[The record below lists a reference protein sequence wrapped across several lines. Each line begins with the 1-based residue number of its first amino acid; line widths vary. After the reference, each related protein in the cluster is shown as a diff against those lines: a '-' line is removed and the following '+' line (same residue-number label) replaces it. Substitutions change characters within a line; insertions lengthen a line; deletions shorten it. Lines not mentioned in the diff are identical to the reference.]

1 MKASSRIQPASW
13 LAAAGLSLA
22 VPTLAQAASGVD
34 GVTAVSAQ
42 RSSDYVRAKLP
53 DGSFR
58 PETYAFGEG
67 GVWGGEVKDAT
78 IDRLPFI
85 DVAKEISLP
94 LAAQKYLPAKD
105 PAKTK
110 LLIMVYWGTTAVP
123 GPASDSTPYAHF
135 SDAQDAAA
143 RAMNPLLQVPRAVQN
158 AALSDLSAATVML
171 NMENHKNDQIDF
183 ANASM
188 LGYDAAGLIGTE
200 RGNYVRGTAL
210 GAERDDLY
218 AEIQENRYFVV
229 LMAYDFQLLWKEKKH
244 KLLWQ
249 TRFSISERR
258 NGFDR
263 ALPVMAE
270 YASKY
275 FGQDSKGLVRERV
288 PEGHVDVGE
297 VKSLG
302 AVESP

>member
-1 MKASSRIQPASW
+1 
-13 LAAAGLSLA
+13 
-22 VPTLAQAASGVD
+22 
-34 GVTAVSAQ
+34 
-42 RSSDYVRAKLP
+42 
-53 DGSFR
+53 
-58 PETYAFGEG
+58 
-67 GVWGGEVKDAT
+67 
-78 IDRLPFI
+78 
-85 DVAKEISLP
+85 
-94 LAAQKYLPAKD
+94 
-105 PAKTK
+105 
-110 LLIMVYWGTTAVP
+110 
-123 GPASDSTPYAHF
+123 
-135 SDAQDAAA
+135 
-143 RAMNPLLQVPRAVQN
+143 
-158 AALSDLSAATVML
+158 ML

-188 LGYDAAGLIGTE
+188 LGYDSAGLIGTE

-258 NGFDR
+258 NAFGK